1 MNARR
6 TLTSLG
12 AVLALAISSVAY
24 AQTVP
29 ATFDS
34 PFGTPWYPGS
44 GNGATLNTDGT
55 ATFNAGDSVYTS
67 FSVGATGPINFTFD
81 VLGAGEGRSR
91 VFLSSDVGAGNFTN
105 PVAFS
110 GATATE
116 VTHFSGPTTVTYTLA
131 GVAGESYHLYVSGF
145 GDGMTI
151 GDVSVIAAPVPEPE
165 SYAMMFAGLGV
176 LGFMGRR
183 RKTA

>member
-12 AVLALAISSVAY
+12 AVLALTLSGAAF
-24 AQTVP
+24 AQTAP

-34 PFGTPWYPGS
+34 PFGTPWNIGS
-44 GNGATLNTDGT
+44 GTPTFNPDGT
-55 ATFNAGDSVYTS
+55 ASFDDGESVYTS
-67 FSVGATGPINFTFD
+67 FSAFANGPINFTFN
-81 VLGAGEGRSR
+81 VMGAGEGRSR
-91 VFLSSDVGAGNFTN
+91 IFRSSDVGIADFSN

-116 VTHFSGPTTVTYTLA
+116 VTTFTGPTTVTYTLD

-145 GDGMTI
+145 GSGMTI